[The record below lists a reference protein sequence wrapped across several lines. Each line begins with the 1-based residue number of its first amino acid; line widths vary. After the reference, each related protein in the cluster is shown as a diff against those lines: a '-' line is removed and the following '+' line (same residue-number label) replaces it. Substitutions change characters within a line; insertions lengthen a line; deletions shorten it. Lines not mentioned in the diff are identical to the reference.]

1 MILCTESP
9 PTSGKGATS
18 DSPDKP
24 VKRVQFGS
32 PPPGAGA
39 GGEER
44 NRQQRGAMAAAN
56 PARENVEGKT
66 PSKDT
71 TNTDSR
77 SLSVVNRS
85 QTNSSTLIKGTC
97 AKFLRQNPR
106 FINEPICHVLP
117 NEYSASVGA
126 CMSWSTSADS
136 VSRVATTIQDR
147 YEATTVKLSTGHSN
161 ES

>member
-1 MILCTESP
+1 MSDVIPSTESP
-9 PTSGKGATS
+9 ATSGEGATT
-18 DSPDKP
+18 PAKP

-32 PPPGAGA
+32 PPPTA
-39 GGEER
+39 GGAEEE
-44 NRQQRGAMAAAN
+44 NNNHRQN
-56 PARENVEGKT
+56 PTRAENVEGKT

-71 TNTDSR
+71 TNTDNR
-77 SLSVVNRS
+77 SPSVVKRS
-85 QTNSSTLIKGTC
+85 QTYSSTHIKGTC

-106 FINEPICHVLP
+106 FINEPVCHVLP

-147 YEATTVKLSTGHSN
+147 YEATNKEKSPTGHSN